1 MATALFVG
9 VDVSKDALDVAYS
22 GAPQVTRYTNDARGI
37 GRLVARLAGQSP
49 ELIVLEATGGYEMA
63 LACALADAALPV
75 VIVNP
80 RQVRDFAKSTG
91 RLAKTDALDAVMLA
105 LFAERVKP
113 AVRALPDADLVQLRA
128 RLTRRVQLQEMLQME
143 RNRLPLTTQAM
154 QQSIRRVIRH
164 LEHQLQA
171 LDDELNDFMRRSPLW
186 QEKLELLQSAPGVG
200 PRLACTLI
208 AFLPE
213 LGHVNRKEAAALVG
227 VAPLNCD
234 SGQFRG
240 RRRVW
245 GGRAHVRR
253 VLYMAAL
260 SAMQHNPAIH
270 AFAQR
275 LRAKGRPGKVIV
287 VACMRKLLVMLNT
300 MLANAQPYQR
310 PTPTTP

>member
-1 MATALFVG
+1 MATGPFVG
-9 VDVSKDALDVAYS
+9 VDVSKDALDVAYR
-22 GAPQVTRYTNDARGI
+22 GAPPVTRYPNDAPGI
-37 GRLVARLAGQSP
+37 GRLVARLSQQSP
-49 ELIVLEATGGYEMA
+49 ELIVLEATGGYERA

-91 RLAKTDALDAVMLA
+91 RLAKTDALDAVTLA
-105 LFAERVKP
+105 LFAERVQP

-128 RLTRRVQLQEMLQME
+128 RLTRGVQLREMLQME
-143 RNRLPLTTQAM
+143 RNRLPLTTPAM

-164 LEHQLQA
+164 LERQLQV
-171 LDDELNDFMRRSPLW
+171 LDDELDDLIRRSPLW
-186 QEKLELLQSAPGVG
+186 QEKLELLQTAPGVG
-200 PRLACTLI
+200 PRQACALV

-213 LGHVNRKEAAALVG
+213 LGHVNRKEVAALVG

-245 GGRAHVRR
+245 GGRAPIRR
-253 VLYMAAL
+253 VLYMATL

-270 AFAQR
+270 ALAQR
-275 LRAKGRPGKVIV
+275 LRGNGRPGKVIV

-300 MLANAQPYQR
+300 MLAKAQPYQR